1 LEQSVKK
8 VAVIITRGGWNN
20 LLQACEWIALAAA
33 SGMEV
38 SGYFRDEAAGRM
50 TNAKIK
56 ELTMSPDYRGREV
69 LVRDL
74 LRKEN
79 KADLS
84 KIMQTAKENGNVKFS
99 VCKDSMKYFDVRVE
113 ELIPELDEVQTAEA
127 FWKEAVLP
135 ADRVLTF

>member
-1 LEQSVKK
+1 M
-8 VAVIITRGGWNN
+8 IITRGGWNN
-20 LLQACEWIALAAA
+20 LFQACEWIALAAA

-50 TNAKIK
+50 TNTKIK
-56 ELTMSPDYRGREV
+56 ELTMSHDYRGREAF
-69 LVRDL
+69 VRNL
-74 LRKEN
+74 LKQEN

-84 KIMQTAKENGNVKFS
+84 KIMQTAKETGNVKFS
-99 VCKDSMKYFDVRVE
+99 VCKDSMRFFDVRVE

-127 FWKEAVLP
+127 FWREAVLP

>member
-1 LEQSVKK
+1 M
-8 VAVIITRGGWNN
+8 IITRGGWNN

-84 KIMQTAKENGNVKFS
+84 KIMQTAKETGNVKFS

>member
-1 LEQSVKK
+1 MKK
-8 VAVIITRGGWNN
+8 IAVIITRGGWNN

-84 KIMQTAKENGNVKFS
+84 KIMQTAKETGNVKFS

-113 ELIPELDEVQTAEA
+113 ELIPELDEVQSAEA

>member
-1 LEQSVKK
+1 MKK
-8 VAVIITRGGWNN
+8 IAAIITRGGWNN
-20 LLQACEWIALAAA
+20 LFQACEWVALAAA

-50 TNAKIK
+50 TKTKIK
-56 ELTMSPDYRGREV
+56 ELTMSPDFKGREGF
-69 LVRDL
+69 VRDL
-74 LRKEN
+74 LKKED

-84 KIMQTAKENGNVKFS
+84 KLMQTSKEKGNVKFS
-99 VCKDSMKYFDVRVE
+99 VRTDSLKYFGVKVE

-135 ADRVLTF
+135 ADQVLTF

>member
-1 LEQSVKK
+1 MKK
-8 VAVIITRGGWNN
+8 IAVIITRGGWNN

-38 SGYFRDEAAGRM
+38 SGYFRDEAASRM
-50 TNAKIK
+50 TKSKIK
-56 ELTMSPDYRGREV
+56 ELTMSPDYRGREAF
-69 LVRDL
+69 VRDL
-74 LRKEN
+74 LRQEN

-84 KIMQTAKENGNVKFS
+84 KMMQTAKETGNVKFS
-99 VCKDSMKYFDVRVE
+99 VCKDSMRYFDVRVE

-127 FWKEAVLP
+127 FWKEAILP

>member
-1 LEQSVKK
+1 M
-8 VAVIITRGGWNN
+8 IITRGGWNN

-84 KIMQTAKENGNVKFS
+84 KIMQTAKETGNVKFS

-113 ELIPELDEVQTAEA
+113 ELIPELDEVQSAEA